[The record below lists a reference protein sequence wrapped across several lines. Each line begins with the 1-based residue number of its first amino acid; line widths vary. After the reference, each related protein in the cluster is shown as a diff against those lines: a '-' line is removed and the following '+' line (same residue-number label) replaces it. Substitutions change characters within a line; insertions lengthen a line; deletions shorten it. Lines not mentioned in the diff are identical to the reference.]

1 MALMAFA
8 GCVDDQ
14 PMAPRTATPIVAS
27 ASVMAAIGMD
37 TRITTDPADQ
47 QWVAVSGDRIV
58 WRDSRNGA
66 HDIYLFDLATSTET
80 RLTTGAIA
88 HRERPAISGTTV
100 AWEDYRNGNA
110 DIYLY
115 DLLTGEERQLTTHG
129 AFQGSPAISGNRVV
143 WDDERW
149 GGFQIYLYDLST
161 STESRISPNA
171 GQQVHAAIS
180 GDKVVWEDWRNGN
193 ADIYLYDLTTN
204 TETSITTNSALQL
217 YPAISGDRIVWADYR
232 NGNWDIYLY
241 DLSTHTERRL
251 TTNSASQEFP
261 SISGDRVVWQDS
273 RDGAPVIYM
282 HDLSTDVQSRLSTT
296 ASVQIGP
303 AISGDRIVWEDLRNG
318 NWDVYLHVLPPA
330 GPITP
335 SFGFDLSG
343 LPAKTYADADFSVAA
358 YASTNS
364 GGTVSFATGS
374 GSAGCSVT
382 TAGMVTITG
391 AATGTTYC
399 ILTATLAPDG
409 TYAGAGPIAQQFNI
423 AKAAGSVSIN
433 NLPTSATADDSF
445 TPTYTK
451 LGDGVASVI
460 STTTSVCTVS
470 GGVVNFL
477 AAGHCTLQAQVTE
490 GTNHLA
496 VTGSEQGVPV
506 SPAAP
511 VFSSS
516 CTYTI
521 NAKNGKRT
529 VTVTWTNASPGV
541 TLVEVVDGKSV
552 NKQMA
557 PTASGSWST
566 SVKADPTYGIWG
578 GTSRKDTGTWLV
590 TAGSACTAG

>member
-1 MALMAFA
+1 MALLAFA

-14 PMAPRTATPIVAS
+14 PMAPRTDTPNVAS

-47 QWVAVSGDRIV
+47 QWTAVSGDRIV
-58 WRDSRNGA
+58 WRDSRNGE

-88 HRERPAISGTTV
+88 KRERPAISGTTV
-100 AWEDYRNGNA
+100 VWEDYRNDNW

-115 DLLTGEERQLTTHG
+115 DLSTHTERQLTTNP
-129 AFQGSPAISGNRVV
+129 AVQNYSAISGNRVV
-143 WDDERW
+143 WNDERW
-149 GGFQIYLYDLST
+149 GRFQIYLYDLST

-204 TETSITTNSALQL
+204 AETSITTNAAHQL
-217 YPAISGDRIVWADYR
+217 FPAISGDRIVWADYR

-241 DLSTHTERRL
+241 DLSTHTERQL
-251 TTNSASQEFP
+251 TTNSGTQNFP
-261 SISGDRVVWQDS
+261 AISGDRVVWQDD
-273 RDGAPVIYM
+273 REGAPAIYM

-296 ASVQIGP
+296 ASVQVGP
-303 AISGDRIVWEDLRNG
+303 AISGDRVVWEDLRNG
-318 NWDVYLHVLPPA
+318 NWDVYLHVMESA

-343 LPAKTYADADFSVAA
+343 LPAKTYGDADFSVAA
-358 YASTNS
+358 YVSTNS
-364 GGTVSFATGS
+364 GGTVSFATGL
-374 GSAGCSVT
+374 GSVGCSVT
-382 TAGMVTITG
+382 TAGMVTIIG
-391 AATGTTYC
+391 AATGTSYC

-433 NLPTSATADDSF
+433 NLPTSATAGDSF

-451 LGDGVASVI
+451 LGDGVVSVI
-460 STTTSVCTVS
+460 SNTSSVCSVS
-470 GGVVNFL
+470 GGVVSFL
-477 AAGHCTLQAQVTE
+477 AAGTCTLQAQVAE

-496 VTGSEQGVPV
+496 AMGSEQGFPI

-516 CTYTI
+516 CLYMI
-521 NAKNGKRT
+521 NMRNGMRN
-529 VTVTWTNASPGV
+529 VTVTWANATPGV

-557 PTASGSWST
+557 PTDSGSWST
-566 SVKADPTYGIWG
+566 TVKADPTYGIWG
-578 GTSRKDTGTWLV
+578 GMSRKDTSTVLV